1 MYHKISYSLIVI
13 LELRYLDSSLEVQY
27 KKIVM
32 IGDK

>member
-1 MYHKISYSLIVI
+1 MYHEISYSLIVI
-13 LELRYLDSSLEVQY
+13 LELRYLNSGSEVQY